1 MKVIFIKDLKGQGKK
16 NEIKTVKDGYAQN
29 FLIKNGYAVVCNDQN
44 LAALKRKE
52 REEERLDQENRK
64 EAILMKEKLEKLSL
78 VFQVKTGDHDK
89 VYGSISSKQIKEEL
103 EKKGFQIDK
112 KAISKETLASL
123 GYHNVPVV
131 LYKDIVAT
139 LKVQLVK

>member
-52 REEERLDQENRK
+52 REEERLDRK

-89 VYGSISSKQIKEEL
+89 VFGSISSKQIKEEL

>member
-89 VYGSISSKQIKEEL
+89 VFGSISSKK
-103 EKKGFQIDK
+103 KKGFQIDK